1 MRQRSGDVEF
11 SLYWIP
17 YVNEEKTPTKALTD
31 RWEEDHKQLAGTV
44 IFPQLD
50 PESEEAVL
58 FGILATEMG
67 ANPGNWIH
75 DKQDTIREPAT
86 EFGAARKLAYEIS
99 QTGRGALQPKDYE
112 TVFQTG
118 RIGPELARDL
128 QRRRDSKVR
137 SGHVS
142 CAP

>member
-58 FGILATEMG
+58 FGILARNRGES
-67 ANPGNWIH
+67 GNLI
-75 DKQDTIREPAT
+75 QISRIRFGSLRRNSEQPA
-86 EFGAARKLAYEIS
+86 K
-99 QTGRGALQPKDYE
+99 
-112 TVFQTG
+112 
-118 RIGPELARDL
+118 
-128 QRRRDSKVR
+128 
-137 SGHVS
+137 
-142 CAP
+142 

>member
-1 MRQRSGDVEF
+1 
-11 SLYWIP
+11 
-17 YVNEEKTPTKALTD
+17 
-31 RWEEDHKQLAGTV
+31 
-44 IFPQLD
+44 
-50 PESEEAVL
+50 
-58 FGILATEMG
+58 MG

-128 QRRRDSKVR
+128 KRRRDSKVR